1 MAFRLVRSNGL
12 PRLFLLMLLAA
23 FASPRCAH
31 AVSDPLMAAH
41 RGGTLRLTADSAFG
55 SLDPQ
60 INYTVGFSQ
69 VFYVVYDG
77 LVTFRKTS
85 GASSEDIVPDLADS
99 VPTPTDGGRTWT
111 FHLRSG
117 IRFSDGKPVTVDDVV
132 ATFRRIFRVS
142 SPGSSN
148 FYSSIVGA
156 SACLRQPA
164 GCMLT
169 GGIEADRTANTVT
182 FHLATPDPEFL
193 QQLSI
198 SFATIVPADTP
209 DRDIGDAAAPATGPY
224 MITHYEA
231 NRHLHLERNPYF
243 HVWNADAQP
252 DGYVD
257 AIDYDFGLSD
267 EAEVTAVENNEYDW
281 TYDEKPLD
289 RLGEIGDNYAD
300 RTHVTPVPDTY
311 FLPMN
316 VNLYPF
322 DHPKAREA
330 VNYAIDRR
338 AIVMFKGGPGAASPL
353 CQNIPRDFP
362 GHVDDCPFTKGA
374 DPAHPATTWRAPDIE
389 RAKQLV
395 IESGTKG
402 AHITLVVPDHSFSM
416 AMGAYLQSM
425 LHRIGYEVSV
435 RALDFNVQYTYIQNS
450 NNKVQISMSDQQADY
465 PAASDFLEIFFACGA
480 FHPGSDS
487 SLNFSGFCNKDLDA
501 RMQAADAESV
511 IDRARG
517 NAMWAAI
524 DREVT
529 NLSLQA
535 PLFQNNQVDLV
546 SSRLGNYT
554 FSQVSK
560 MLFSKVWVR

>member
-1 MAFRLVRSNGL
+1 MLRLA
-12 PRLFLLMLLAA
+12 PLLLLAA
-23 FASPRCAH
+23 LLCSTAASAAP
-31 AVSDPLMAAH
+31 DPLMAAH

-77 LVTFRKTS
+77 LVTFRKTGGPTS
-85 GASSEDIVPDLADS
+85 DDVVPDLADS
-99 VPTPTDGGRTWT
+99 VPVPLDGGRTWV

-117 IRFSDGKPVTVDDVV
+117 IRFSNGQPLTVDDVV

-156 SACLRQPA
+156 EACLKQPA
-164 GCMLT
+164 GCMLE
-169 GGIEADRTANTVT
+169 GGVVADAAAGTVT

-193 QQLSI
+193 QQLAI
-198 SFATIVPADTP
+198 SFAQIVPAGTP
-209 DRDIGDAAAPATGPY
+209 DRDVGDDAAPSTGPY

-231 NRHLHLERNPYF
+231 NRHLRLERNPYF
-243 HVWNADAQP
+243 HVWNPDAQP

-257 AIDYDFGLSD
+257 AIDYSFGLSD

-289 RLGEIGDNYAD
+289 RLGEIGNNYAD
-300 RTHVTPVPDTY
+300 RTHVSPAADTY
-311 FLPMN
+311 FVPMN

-338 AIVMFKGGPGAASPL
+338 AIVMFKGGPGAALPL

-362 GHVDDCPFTKGA
+362 GHVAYCPYTLGA
-374 DPAHPATTWRAPDIE
+374 DPAHPAQVWRAPDIE
-389 RAKQLV
+389 LAKRLV
-395 IESGTKG
+395 RESGTFG
-402 AHITLVVPDHSFSM
+402 AHVTLVVPDHAYAI

-425 LHRIGYEVSV
+425 LHRIGYEASL

-465 PAASDFLEIFFACGA
+465 PAASDFLEIFFSCGA

-487 SLNFSGFCNKDLDA
+487 SLNFSGYCNKDLDA
-501 RMQAADAESV
+501 RMKAADAASV

-535 PLFQNNQVDLV
+535 PLFQNSQVDLV
-546 SSRLGNYT
+546 SERLGNYT
-554 FSQVSK
+554 FSQVAH

>member
-1 MAFRLVRSNGL
+1 M
-12 PRLFLLMLLAA
+12 PRLFLLLLLAFGA
-23 FASPRCAH
+23 CSSAARAAP
-31 AVSDPLMAAH
+31 DPLMAAH
-41 RGGTLRLTADSAFG
+41 RGGTLLLTADSAFG

-77 LVTFRKTS
+77 LVTFRKAD
-85 GASSEDIVPDLADS
+85 GPSSDDIVPDLADS
-99 VPTPTDGGRTWT
+99 VPVPTDGGRTWV
-111 FHLRSG
+111 FHLRQG

-156 SACLRQPA
+156 ATCLKQPT

-169 GGIEADRTANTVT
+169 GGVEADRAARTVT
-182 FHLATPDPEFL
+182 FHLVTPNPEFL
-193 QQLSI
+193 LQLAVA
-198 SFATIVPADTP
+198 FAEIVPATMP
-209 DRDIGDAAAPATGPY
+209 DRDIGDDAAPSTGPY

-231 NRHLHLERNPYF
+231 NRHLRLERNPYF
-243 HVWNADAQP
+243 REWSHDAQP

-257 AIDYDFGLSD
+257 AIDYSFGLSD

-289 RLGEIGDNYAD
+289 RLGEIGDNYAG

-316 VNLYPF
+316 VNIYPF
-322 DHPKAREA
+322 DHLKAREA

-374 DPAHPATTWRAPDIE
+374 DPAHPAAVWRAPDIE

-402 AHITLVVPDHSFSM
+402 AHVTLVVPDHAYAM
-416 AMGAYLQSM
+416 AMGVYLQSM
-425 LHRIGYEVSV
+425 LQRIGYEVSV
-435 RALDFNVQYTYIQNS
+435 RGLDFNVQYTYIQNS

-465 PAASDFLEIFFACGA
+465 PAASDFLEIFFSCGA

-487 SLNFSGFCNKDLDA
+487 SLNFSGYCNKDLDA
-501 RMQAADAESV
+501 RMKAADTMSV
-511 IDRARG
+511 VDRARG

-529 NLSLQA
+529 DLSLQA
-535 PLFQNNQVDLV
+535 PLFQNNDVDLV

-554 FSQVSK
+554 FSQVAH